1 MVACRTTLLQRHK
14 VRQPHIFGKS
24 KFQFLGRPAPST
36 AAGGPR
42 RQGPWRLRCSATLLR
57 QMKNVR
63 PIFAA
68 SSSVRTEP
76 SVRHVQTDHDSA
88 YNDQNN
94 RDQCQLKPAK
104 RCCPFKHRAPVD
116 FTTKPSPCNRV
127 RDRADDPGR
136 PLAKPGTTSC
146 AAFEPA
152 PRMVHPRRSGLVPAR
167 TMFSSQGLS
176 RI

>member
-42 RQGPWRLRCSATLLR
+42 RQGPWRLRCCATLLR

-127 RDRADDPGR
+127 RDEADPDCSGNKVTE
-136 PLAKPGTTSC
+136 LEQKGCNICDFSDDV
-146 AAFEPA
+146 FE
-152 PRMVHPRRSGLVPAR
+152 LED
-167 TMFSSQGLS
+167 
-176 RI
+176 RILNVSLQLEKG